1 MDKNKN
7 PASAVEGREREET
20 VICFG
25 QSAVHITQKETIL
38 LVNRKSHR
46 HSGSAVY

>member
-1 MDKNKN
+1 MSKEKV
-7 PASAVEGREREET
+7 PAPVGEGREQEEML
-20 VICFG
+20 ICFG
-25 QSAVHITQKETIL
+25 QSELHITQKETIL